1 MISPRY
7 RHIAEEAYEA
17 NLGIP
22 KLGLAILTW
31 GNASAAD
38 VGLGVFAIKPSG
50 VAYGQLDVDSM
61 VIVDF
66 EGAVVEGSLNP
77 SSDTPTHAALYRAW
91 TNVGG
96 IVHTHSPYATSWAQ
110 ACSPVPVFGTT
121 HADQSAEPIPCTPY
135 LSEAAVRGDYEA
147 ETGKIIVETLAKL
160 GLAPKDAPMILVAG
174 HGPFTWGASAE
185 KALHNA
191 ATLEEL
197 CKMALCT
204 RLLSPGQAPLPAY
217 IVDKH
222 WERKHGAGAYYGQK
236 GR

>member
-1 MISPRY
+1 MSSPRY
-7 RHIAEEAYEA
+7 RRLAEEAFEA
-17 NLGIP
+17 KPGTP
-22 KLGLAILTW
+22 KLGLAILPW
-31 GNASAAD
+31 GDASAAD
-38 VGLGVFAIKPSG
+38 ASLGAFAIKPSG
-50 VAYGQLDVDSM
+50 VAYDALAVDSM

-91 TNVGG
+91 AVVEG
-96 IVHTHSPYATSWAQ
+96 IVHTHSPFATSWAQ

-147 ETGKIIVETLAKL
+147 ETGKLIVETLAKL
-160 GLAPKDAPMILVAG
+160 GLTPKDAPMILVAG
-174 HGPFTWGASAE
+174 HGPFTWGATAE

-197 CKMALCT
+197 CKMALWT
-204 RLLSPGQAPLPAY
+204 RIIAPGQAPLPGY